1 VILYPAIDIKNAAV
15 VRLVQGRMDDATVF
29 HDDPAD
35 QAKIWQAA
43 GFDWVHVVDLN
54 GAVDGDPVNSAAIAA
69 ILQATSCSVQLGG
82 GIRSM
87 ARAEHWMKLGVSRLV
102 LGTAAVRDP
111 AFVGEAAAAFP
122 GQIAVGLDCRDGKV
136 AVDGWV
142 AQTDADAVDIARA
155 VEDAGV
161 AALIVTDIARD
172 GRSTGVNVA
181 FTGQIA
187 DAVEIPVI
195 ASGGL
200 ASVDEI
206 ATLKAREGHAIAGV
220 VIGRSLYDGRV
231 DPKAALAAAA

>member
-1 VILYPAIDIKNAAV
+1 VILYPAIDIKDAAV
-15 VRLVQGRMDDATVF
+15 VRLVQGRMEDVTVF
-29 HDDPAD
+29 HDDPAA
-35 QAKIWQAA
+35 QAKIWEEA

-54 GAVDGDPVNSAAIAA
+54 GAVDGDPVNAAAIAA

-82 GIRSM
+82 GVRSM
-87 ARAEHWMKLGVSRLV
+87 ERAAFWIEAGVSRLV

-111 AFVGEAAAAFP
+111 AFVSDAAAEFP
-122 GQIAVGLDCRDGKV
+122 GKIAVGLDCREGKV

-142 AQTDADAVDIARA
+142 VQTDTDAVDVARA
-155 VEDAGV
+155 VEDVGV
-161 AALIVTDIARD
+161 SALIVTDIARD
-172 GRSTGVNVA
+172 GLNTGVNVE

-200 ASVDEI
+200 ASIDEI
-206 ATLKAREGHAIAGV
+206 AALKARAGRAIAGV

-231 DPKAALAAAA
+231 DPKAALAAAV